1 MNDLK
6 NTLLQIKDA
15 EEMFP
20 EATKRLLPIITI
32 LLERSM
38 SSEEPASSTVKREQD
53 LLKFIER
60 TENFIKNEGKPR
72 K

>member
-6 NTLLQIKDA
+6 NTLLQIEDA
-15 EEMFP
+15 REMFP
-20 EATKRLLPIITI
+20 EATKRLLTIIRR

-38 SSEEPASSTVKREQD
+38 SSKEPVNSTLKREQD
-53 LLKFIER
+53 LLKLIER
-60 TENFIKNEGKPR
+60 IVNVIKSEGKPR

>member
-6 NTLLQIKDA
+6 NTLLQIEDA
-15 EEMFP
+15 REMFP
-20 EATKRLLPIITI
+20 EATKRLLTIIQR

-38 SSEEPASSTVKREQD
+38 SSKEPVNSTVKREQD

-60 TENFIKNEGKPR
+60 TVNVIKSEGKPR